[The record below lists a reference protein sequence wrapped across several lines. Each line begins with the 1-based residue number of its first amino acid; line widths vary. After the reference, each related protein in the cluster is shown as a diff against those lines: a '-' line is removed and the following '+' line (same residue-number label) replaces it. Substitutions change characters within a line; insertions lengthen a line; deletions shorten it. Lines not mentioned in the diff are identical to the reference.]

1 MLLRYNTEQLY
12 SFANLRCKITEPTV
26 SVAIGAL
33 GARLCSGTADSS
45 SFNGQKTKRK
55 EISNLYS
62 AHRGY
67 EGKRK
72 GTNGQPTDEG
82 RTTDGRKDMGKASAD
97 FVTLTSNL
105 TTAAAAVA
113 AAAAAIVAAPSFYA
127 RARARPSPTWME
139 KEGKRERGAAF

>member
-1 MLLRYNTEQLY
+1 MFVAFLRHE
-12 SFANLRCKITEPTV
+12 ITGPTV

-82 RTTDGRKDMGKASAD
+82 RTTDGRGRTDGRTKGKDMGKASAD

-105 TTAAAAVA
+105 TTAAE
-113 AAAAAIVAAPSFYA
+113 AAAIVVAAIVVALPLLLL
-127 RARARPSPTWME
+127 RRQH
-139 KEGKRERGAAF
+139 G

>member
-1 MLLRYNTEQLY
+1 MRLRYNTEQLY

-72 GTNGQPTDEG
+72 GTDSRRTDDG
-82 RTTDGRKDMGKASAD
+82 RTRTDGRTKGKDMGKASAD

-105 TTAAAAVA
+105 TTAAE
-113 AAAAAIVAAPSFYA
+113 AAAIVVAAIVVALPLLLL
-127 RARARPSPTWME
+127 RRQH
-139 KEGKRERGAAF
+139 G